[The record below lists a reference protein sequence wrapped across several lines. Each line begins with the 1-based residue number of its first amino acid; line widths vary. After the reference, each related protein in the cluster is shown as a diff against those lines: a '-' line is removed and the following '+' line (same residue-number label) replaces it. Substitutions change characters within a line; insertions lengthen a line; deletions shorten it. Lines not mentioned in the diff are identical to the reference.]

1 MKIRCV
7 GVVVVVLV
15 FLCVS
20 RGICGFDSAFRQCIF
35 CVRIYY
41 LFYE

>member
-1 MKIRCV
+1 MKIRRV

-20 RGICGFDSAFRQCIF
+20 RGVCGFDSVFVQCIF
-35 CVRIYY
+35 CA
-41 LFYE
+41 